1 MDGILV
7 IDKPSGI
14 TSHDVVQR
22 VRRLCRQRKAGHT
35 GTLDPFA
42 TGALPVALGQGTK
55 AIPFLDERVKEYRAT
70 MRLGSATDTQDCT
83 GQLLWSGDWQQ
94 LTPTEVCQAMAGFTG
109 ELQQIPP
116 MFSAL
121 KRDGTPLYRLAR
133 AGITVE
139 REARTIQVYEL
150 LMESVDLPEV
160 TFTIRCSRGTYV
172 RTIAHDLGV
181 RLGCGA
187 HLVQLRRLASGPFS
201 VSGAITLE
209 SLAEIAARHE
219 MPSCLVT
226 VYQSLCHLPAL
237 ELSPSGLQKV
247 GHGIAPLLEDLF
259 DCESL
264 PHSGTRVRL
273 ASGMSLAA
281 VAEVAEGA
289 SLRLLR
295 VFS

>member
-1 MDGILV
+1 
-7 IDKPSGI
+7 
-14 TSHDVVQR
+14 
-22 VRRLCRQRKAGHT
+22 
-35 GTLDPFA
+35 
-42 TGALPVALGQGTK
+42 
-55 AIPFLDERVKEYRAT
+55 
-70 MRLGSATDTQDCT
+70 
-83 GQLLWSGDWQQ
+83 
-94 LTPTEVCQAMAGFTG
+94 
-109 ELQQIPP
+109 
-116 MFSAL
+116 
-121 KRDGTPLYRLAR
+121 
-133 AGITVE
+133 
-139 REARTIQVYEL
+139 
-150 LMESVDLPEV
+150 MESVDLPEV

-226 VYQSLCHLPAL
+226 VYQSLCHLTAL